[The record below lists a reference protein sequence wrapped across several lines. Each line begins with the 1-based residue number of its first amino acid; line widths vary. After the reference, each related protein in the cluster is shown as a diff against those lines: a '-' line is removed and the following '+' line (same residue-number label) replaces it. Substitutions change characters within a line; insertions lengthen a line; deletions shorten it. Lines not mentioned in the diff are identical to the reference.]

1 MAINLTTADKT
12 RRNLMWGMREAG
24 KVMTFWFPRPGQKA
38 PFDLDVGDRRAQAG
52 LTESKAAP
60 PGHPE
65 AGSG

>member
-1 MAINLTTADKT
+1 
-12 RRNLMWGMREAG
+12 
-24 KVMTFWFPRPGQKA
+24 MTFWFSRPGQKA